1 MDKFTD
7 KLCDLIVKCAR
18 FINALMPLMIG
29 LVAAYFI
36 GMFIVAM
43 CLK

>member
-7 KLCDLIVKCAR
+7 KLCILIVKCAR
-18 FINALMPLMIG
+18 FINAIMPTMLG
-29 LVAAYFI
+29 LIAAYFI
-36 GMFIVAM
+36 VIFIVAM

>member
-1 MDKFTD
+1 MDKITD

-18 FINALMPLMIG
+18 FINMLMPLVIG
-29 LVAAYFI
+29 LAAAYFI

-43 CLK
+43 LLK